1 MSPRL
6 WPVHPHPL
14 PDELLSS
21 WMIRLAHGNG
31 FKVHNFYS
39 EYFGPDKQIW
49 NRDIDH
55 HAPQWLLDGL
65 AQKTGVSQQRIA
77 QTTLRDLES
86 WAFEK
91 FNETGVTRWVLPLGI
106 FHRTRRAYGQQFCPI
121 CFREDAQPYLRRSW
135 RLALTVVCDVHG
147 VYMQDRCSVCNDPLI
162 PHRSDFGPRRG
173 VPQSTTMARCHKC
186 RSSLSKL
193 VTTADPPLVQT
204 QRYINQTLKSG
215 YAELDGK
222 IIYAPQVFDGL
233 RRLMRLIRREFVPS
247 TKGKIFERIEIP
259 QRAILLQLAC
269 QLTVN
274 WPQQFLQ
281 KCKAVPHPYT
291 LLSEGDGDI
300 PYWLYSVMRWDL
312 YSGKAD
318 ISKTEAM
325 AMTSVFEQQGL
336 TCSFAQLVRKTW
348 GRDIAHLMTRT
359 ASVDDDVAD
368 MLIASIDHEIAR
380 ASKEDRGI
388 LMRDKVMFSV
398 ARCLK
403 LKITQLA
410 SLSIKDVASADEDK
424 FSLWTRLESK
434 VAAYAMMKWYANQV
448 RPSLAQGTEDALFV
462 SKKGARIASN
472 GIGMRFRRVLHAAD
486 LHRSILSWNQWI
498 AHRKH

>member
-1 MSPRL
+1 
-6 WPVHPHPL
+6 
-14 PDELLSS
+14 
-21 WMIRLAHGNG
+21 MIRLAHGNG

-39 EYFGPDKQIW
+39 EYFGTDKQIW

-65 AQKTGVSQQRIA
+65 AQRTGVSPQRIA

-121 CFREDAQPYLRRSW
+121 CFREDSQPYLRRSW

-147 VYMQDRCSVCNDPLI
+147 VYMQDRCGVCNDPLI
-162 PHRSDFGPRRG
+162 PHRADFGPRRG

-186 RSSLSKL
+186 RSSLNEF
-193 VTTADPPLVQT
+193 VNPADPEHVQM
-204 QRYINQTLKSG
+204 QRYINQTLQSG
-215 YAELDGK
+215 YAELDEK
-222 IIYAPQVFDGL
+222 FIYAPLVFDGL
-233 RRLMRLIRREFVPS
+233 RRIMRLIQREFEPS
-247 TKGKIFERIEIP
+247 TKGKIFERIEISH
-259 QRAILLQLAC
+259 RAILLQFAWK
-269 QLTVN
+269 LTVN
-274 WPQQFLQ
+274 WPRQLLH

-300 PYWLYSVMRWDL
+300 PYWLYSVMRGYL
-312 YSGKAD
+312 YSGKVV

-325 AMTSVFEQQGL
+325 AMTAVFEQQGSTGSL
-336 TCSFAQLVRKTW
+336 AQLVRKTW

-359 ASVDDDVAD
+359 ASLDDDVAD

-380 ASKEDRGI
+380 SSKEDRGI
-388 LMRDKVMFSV
+388 LLRDKVMFSV

-403 LKITQLA
+403 LKITHLA
-410 SLSIKDVASADEDK
+410 SLSIKDVASADEAE
-424 FSLWTRLESK
+424 FSFWTRLESK
-434 VAAYAMMKWYANQV
+434 DAAYAMMKWYANQV
-448 RPSLAQGTEDALFV
+448 RPSLALETEDALFI
-462 SKKGARIASN
+462 SNKGVRIASN
-472 GIGMRFRRVLHAAD
+472 GIGMRFHRALHVANLLRA
-486 LHRSILSWNQWI
+486 IPSWQHWI
-498 AHRKH
+498 GNGQH

>member
-1 MSPRL
+1 M
-6 WPVHPHPL
+6 
-14 PDELLSS
+14 
-21 WMIRLAHGNG
+21 
-31 FKVHNFYS
+31 
-39 EYFGPDKQIW
+39 
-49 NRDIDH
+49 
-55 HAPQWLLDGL
+55 
-65 AQKTGVSQQRIA
+65 
-77 QTTLRDLES
+77 
-86 WAFEK
+86 
-91 FNETGVTRWVLPLGI
+91 
-106 FHRTRRAYGQQFCPI
+106 
-121 CFREDAQPYLRRSW
+121 
-135 RLALTVVCDVHG
+135 TVVCDVHG

-312 YSGKAD
+312 YSGKVD

-336 TCSFAQLVRKTW
+336 TCSFAQLVRNTW

-380 ASKEDRGI
+380 ASKEGRGI
-388 LMRDKVMFSV
+388 LLRDKVMFSV

-410 SLSIKDVASADEDK
+410 SLSIKDVASVDEEK
-424 FSLWTRLESK
+424 FSFWTRLESK
-434 VAAYAMMKWYANQV
+434 DAAYAMMKWYATQV
-448 RPSLAQGTEDALFV
+448 RPSLALETEDALFL
-462 SKKGARIASN
+462 SNKGERIASN
-472 GIGMRFRRVLHAAD
+472 GIGMRF
-486 LHRSILSWNQWI
+486 HRALYVANLLRAIPSWNQWI
-498 AHRKH
+498 GHVQH